1 MSKITNSNF
10 VPGQTLS
17 HTELNAKFTDVGT
30 ATAAVNGANARAS
43 SVDVAQVDSTNMFV
57 EYSGG
62 TRSTGDIAVNQKLVA
77 SRASQATILETTFTE
92 FTVPANSILRIYY
105 QMTIKDTAY
114 TLTDGNMM
122 TLTRDG
128 GLCFVSWLEYKNT
141 SNVWVPVP
149 DLTGL
154 SELTGPGQFTT
165 AGYGFDFGARTSP
178 EGLSIATIPIGHWVQ
193 SSNGDQGNY
202 ETFWGDSSS
211 EYKRYSFMRS
221 YYKAYDS
228 SGITMKGLRVQML
241 GAFRGYSYTD
251 SSKNQGM
258 LVMMDSTAA
267 GQGESLLNADD
278 MITLTVQQNA
288 QLGYI
293 VLRSV

>member
-17 HTELNAKFTDVGT
+17 HTELNAKFTGVAT

-43 SVDVAQVDSTNMFV
+43 SVDVAQVNPSSMFV

-62 TRSTGDIAVNQKLVA
+62 TRSTGDVAVNQKLVA
-77 SRASQATILETTFTE
+77 DRTVQATILETTFTQ

-114 TLTDGNMM
+114 TLNDGNMM

-128 GLCFVSWLEYKNT
+128 GLCFVSWLEYKNA
-141 SNVWVPVP
+141 SNAWVPVP
-149 DLTGL
+149 GLTALGALTGA
-154 SELTGPGQFTT
+154 GQFGA

-193 SSNGDQGNY
+193 SSNGGKGNY
-202 ETFWGDSSS
+202 ETFWGDGSS

-251 SSKNQGM
+251 NSKNQGM

-267 GQGESLLNADD
+267 GKSESLLNASDL
-278 MITLTVQQNA
+278 ITLTVQKNA